1 MTRKILLPFDG
12 SPAAVNAVRHLAR
25 ELEGRD
31 ATVLLVNVQRVY
43 VDAEMLHAASSIA
56 GLHRLEGEETL
67 RPAMEILDAHGIRHE
82 AEVVF
87 GPPAA
92 AIARIGEERGF
103 SLIAMGTRA
112 RHPLV
117 EFLTRSVANRVA
129 RLSQVP
135 VLLVRHETARPPLPP
150 PMRAPF
156 IAA

>member
-1 MTRKILLPFDG
+1 MTQRILLPFDG
-12 SPAAVNAVRHLAR
+12 SPAAVHAVHHLAR
-25 ELEGRD
+25 ELKGRD

-43 VDAEMLHAASSIA
+43 VDAEMAHEARSIA
-56 GLHRLEGEETL
+56 SLHRHEGEETL
-67 RPAMEILDAHGIRHE
+67 RPAMDILDAHGIRHD

-92 AIARIGEERGF
+92 AIARIGDERGF

-117 EFLTRSVANRVA
+117 EFLARSVAKRVTRLA
-129 RLSQVP
+129 RVP
-135 VLLVRHETARPPLPP
+135 VLLVRHEPVHAQLPP
-150 PMRAPF
+150 QVRAPF